1 MKNLKE
7 VIYLYLEKHPP
18 SLKLFQMLEKAGNIY
33 LIGGVLR
40 EFRDRGDVLELR
52 DIDIIIDIRNKDY
65 LQKALDGFQ
74 YTFNNFGGYKL
85 VCSGLVVDIWPLN
98 ETWAYRNKIINCKPE
113 EYVEHLTETVFL
125 NVDAIVYDFNKD
137 IWYDERYLEAM
148 ESGIIDIVLE
158 ENPQVSLNIIRAMV
172 LKKRYSMTYSEK
184 LRSAIKQKA
193 EIEKDFTS
201 NLMNI
206 QKARYKKEI
215 LSNEE
220 IREELLYI

>member
-7 VIYLYLEKHPP
+7 VIYLYLEKHSP

-40 EFRDRGDVLELR
+40 EFRDRGDIIELR

-65 LQKALDGFQ
+65 WKKTIDNFQ
-74 YTFNNFGGYKL
+74 YTLNNFGGYKL
-85 VCSGLVVDIWPLN
+85 ACSGLVVDIWPLN

-113 EYVEHLTETVFL
+113 EYVEHLTDTVFL

-137 IWYDERYLEAM
+137 IWYDERYLKAM
-148 ESGIIDIVLE
+148 ESGILDIVLE

-172 LKKRYSMTYSEK
+172 LKKRYSMTYSQK
-184 LRSAIKQKA
+184 LRSAIRQKA
-193 EIEKDFTS
+193 KMDKDFTS
-201 NLMNI
+201 HLMNI
-206 QKARYKKEI
+206 QKTRYKKEI

-220 IREELLYI
+220 IREELLHI